1 MAIIYLSEESVLK
14 QRSWQRSDSL
24 ILLIFIGWLGWT
36 AAVWQRAPWL
46 THFDTTVA
54 NFWHHS
60 PQWFQHAMVTYTQLG
75 NPHTITIITLIIGLA
90 LWLGHNPRGAV
101 FFWVTTWLIAG
112 YGNYL
117 IKQVIMR
124 PRPTAWRL
132 VQIGGYS
139 YPSGHSTTT
148 TVLIGSLLVLAFDYW
163 HRNALTGW
171 LTALGITSILLMMIS
186 RVIVGVHYTSDTI
199 GGLLLGSVLLYI
211 SARFSTRYRHGPLR
225 LRP

>member
-1 MAIIYLSEESVLK
+1 MK

-117 IKQVIMR
+117 IK
-124 PRPTAWRL
+124 
-132 VQIGGYS
+132 
-139 YPSGHSTTT
+139 
-148 TVLIGSLLVLAFDYW
+148 
-163 HRNALTGW
+163 
-171 LTALGITSILLMMIS
+171 
-186 RVIVGVHYTSDTI
+186 
-199 GGLLLGSVLLYI
+199 
-211 SARFSTRYRHGPLR
+211 
-225 LRP
+225 

>member
-1 MAIIYLSEESVLK
+1 MSIIYLSEESVLK

-24 ILLIFIGWLGWT
+24 ILLIFIGWT

-124 PRPTAWRL
+124 PRPPQCLDWLAHCPRHNGHL
-132 VQIGGYS
+132 VNDDQ
-139 YPSGHSTTT
+139 PGHRGRPLSQRYNRWPFTWKCFT
-148 TVLIGSLLVLAFDYW
+148 IYKCAF
-163 HRNALTGW
+163 
-171 LTALGITSILLMMIS
+171 
-186 RVIVGVHYTSDTI
+186 
-199 GGLLLGSVLLYI
+199 
-211 SARFSTRYRHGPLR
+211 
-225 LRP
+225 